1 MCRDMFVYDS
11 ENGRLLLSLVLEV
24 CNLTTKPAAL
34 FPFSDQYQGHEA
46 MKLNLTAQMSNIKYG
61 AGIHG
66 EPNGAVGFNGEH
78 DSFIDIEANSQV
90 QFDQSMTIL
99 LHVYPRKSSTG
110 PLLHYNAHGVQ
121 IWIEGTIDKT
131 SLMAR
136 FVRRNSSNSSW
147 LKTDKLCLTSWNF
160 IGASYNHVTGWAY
173 LFHDGLE
180 VARMFIA
187 KNALQGMSHEIRL
200 GAVAI
205 PSPRTYEGAVACL
218 QLYSKA
224 LDTKEVLEAK
234 DACNP
239 GKECFMHSLLCN

>member
-1 MCRDMFVYDS
+1 MRTNMFVYDS
-11 ENGRLLLSLVLEV
+11 ENGCLLLSLVLEV

-34 FPFSDQYQGHEA
+34 FPFSDQYQDREA
-46 MKLNLTAQMSNIKYG
+46 MELNLTAQMSNIKYG

-66 EPNGAVGFNGEH
+66 EPNGAVEFSGEH
-78 DSFIDIEANSQV
+78 DSFIQIEANSQV

-99 LHVYPRKSSTG
+99 LRVYPRKSSTG

-121 IWIEGTIDKT
+121 IWIEGTVEKT

-136 FVRRNSSNSSW
+136 FVRRNPSNSPW
-147 LKTDKLCLTSWNF
+147 LKTDKLRLTSWNF

-180 VARMFIA
+180 VARMLIA
-187 KNALQGMSHEIRL
+187 KNALLGKSHEIRL

-205 PSPRTYEGAVACL
+205 PSRRTYEGAVACL
-218 QLYSKA
+218 QFFSKA
-224 LDTKEVLEAK
+224 LDTREVLEAQ
-234 DACNP
+234 DTCNP
-239 GKECFMHSLLCN
+239 G